1 VTLPAFVAAE
11 RRAATPLLF
20 GADRPPL
27 LSIDNSTLTAL
38 SSKPAARRGHMDR
51 WTDARHYVDPA

>member
-27 LSIDNSTLTAL
+27 LSIDNSCPHGVQQQT
-38 SSKPAARRGHMDR
+38 RRTSRTYGQMD
-51 WTDARHYVDPA
+51 